1 MLSLFEFGLNF
12 GDCLNLWLVFDKVHF
27 VKLIFYIQIL
37 KFLIG
42 VLILSL
48 LLIMIW
54 KPCILTL
61 LIEVDWYVFF
71 FALCLVSSYLLQG
84 TANNYKSGPIGHPN
98 CNCVY
103 IGSLS
108 FAWFLSFSYH
118 IHKCV
123 ASKVCTALLGKLA
136 WHISYNPLNFGIVW
150 SLSCNVQFQKV
161 SIPTPKKVNG
171 NSKGEGSQNLKYEG
185 IILEFQKG

>member
-1 MLSLFEFGLNF
+1 MF
-12 GDCLNLWLVFDKVHF
+12 
-27 VKLIFYIQIL
+27 
-37 KFLIG
+37 
-42 VLILSL
+42 
-48 LLIMIW
+48 
-54 KPCILTL
+54 
-61 LIEVDWYVFF
+61 FF

-98 CNCVY
+98 CNHVY

-185 IILEFQKG
+185 IILEFQKGFKLKTIRGRCMCIFWNKTTRVTSKEMI